1 MIGVNVGIPA
11 PVPFLPFGG
20 MKESMIC
27 DIKMQGKSSIDFFT
41 EKKVVVERYWQE
53 K

>member
-11 PVPFLPFGG
+11 PVVFLPFGG
-20 MKESMIC
+20 MKESMIY
-27 DIKMQGKSSIDFFT
+27 DIKMQGRPVIDSFT
-41 EKKVVVERYWQE
+41 ENKVIVERYWQE